1 MCLPF
6 GSHCVCNNQINKAF
20 LQFSNCEVIN
30 QPQIDQSGGFDL
42 PKPTWNLSRSFVLG
56 SLYYYSR
63 KVETEFRLSIED
75 KFNNRDLQ
83 KNSPSFRLLLINY
96 C

>member
-42 PKPTWNLSRSFVLG
+42 PKPTWNLSRSFVIFWG
-56 SLYYYSR
+56 LYTIIPER
-63 KVETEFRLSIED
+63 WR
-75 KFNNRDLQ
+75 Q
-83 KNSPSFRLLLINY
+83 NSDYLLKTNLIIGICKKIALAFGFY
-96 C
+96 